1 MFWAVLSKPLSID
14 RIASMRKF
22 LLALTALFLGMSPA
36 LSQGVTSTFPM
47 TVPGSGTNMNF
58 NCATT
63 LNTPPCWFLMQPWDG
78 TTKMTILPPG
88 TTTEA
93 GSFPTTS
100 PTTTRPLDACY
111 YQTRTPVPISTT
123 AATTQL
129 VAASASNRVYV
140 CAGLIKNSA
149 AVNIGIIEGGGATCA
164 GGSGGGPTTALAGAI
179 TPAIG
184 TAGIP
189 LGAIGDGFIIGTGG
203 MSGIRMITPNDSLCL
218 VQSGTVLLGGW
229 ISVVI
234 TPF

>member
-1 MFWAVLSKPLSID
+1 MKKL
-14 RIASMRKF
+14 
-22 LLALTALFLGMSPA
+22 LLASTALLLGMTPA
-36 LSQGVTSTFPM
+36 FPQATTTLQG
-47 TVPGSGTNMNF
+47 TVGSGPTFNF
-58 NCATT
+58 DSPVI
-63 LNTPPCWFLMQPWDG
+63 NTPPYTPLVRLWDE
-78 TTKMTILPPG
+78 TTKMIINPNG

-93 GSFPTTS
+93 GSQPVTT

-111 YQTRTPVPISTT
+111 YQTRTPVPISTV

-140 CAGLIKNSA
+140 CSGVIKNSA
-149 AVNIGIIEGGGATCA
+149 AVNIGIIEGGGATCG

-189 LGAIGDGFIIGTGG
+189 LGAIGDGLIIGTGG
-203 MSGIRMITPNDSLCL
+203 MSSIRMITPNDSLCL

-229 ISVVI
+229 ISVVV